1 MYALLQNQVD
11 LMFRTRI
18 SNLKLPDNDFLNEED
33 KDNIKKFNDFLRMFF
48 SLWDKYLER
57 ISPLILQFN
66 SKKTSVYFK
75 EIYAE
80 MIAEQYGK
88 YLNDLAKLEVPLFIN
103 KSFNLFFNSI
113 KYKSIFFNLYSVNPD
128 NKDLGDMQGK
138 SEFLE
143 EKFWNDIY
151 KEDAE
156 IESYLSV

>member
-1 MYALLQNQVD
+1 MHVLFQNQAN
-11 LMFRTRI
+11 LMFRARI
-18 SNLKLPDNDFLNEED
+18 LNLKLSENDFLNKED

-66 SKKTSVYFK
+66 SKKTSIYFK

-113 KYKSIFFNLYSVNPD
+113 KYKSIFFNLYAADPY
-128 NKDLGDMQGK
+128 NKDLDCIQDESK
-138 SEFLE
+138 ILE
-143 EKFWNDIY
+143 EKFWLDTY
-151 KEDAE
+151 KEE
-156 IESYLSV
+156 